1 MKSKPELTQVLEL
14 VDKDFKIIII
24 TIFQM
29 LNVKESTDM
38 LKRHMNDLEKDSNQS
53 LEMKNLIPKIKSRV
67 DGINSK

>member
-1 MKSKPELTQVLEL
+1 M
-14 VDKDFKIIII
+14 DRDFKIIII
-24 TIFQM
+24 TIFQT

-53 LEMKNLIPKIKSRV
+53 LEMKNLIPKIKSRI

>member
-1 MKSKPELTQVLEL
+1 
-14 VDKDFKIIII
+14 
-24 TIFQM
+24 M

-53 LEMKNLIPKIKSRV
+53 LEMKNLIPKIKSRI

>member
-1 MKSKPELTQVLEL
+1 M
-14 VDKDFKIIII
+14 DRDFKIIII

>member
-1 MKSKPELTQVLEL
+1 M
-14 VDKDFKIIII
+14 DRDFKIIII

-38 LKRHMNDLEKDSNQS
+38 LKRDMKDLEKDSNQI
-53 LEMKNLIPKIKSRV
+53 LEMKNLIPKIKSTV